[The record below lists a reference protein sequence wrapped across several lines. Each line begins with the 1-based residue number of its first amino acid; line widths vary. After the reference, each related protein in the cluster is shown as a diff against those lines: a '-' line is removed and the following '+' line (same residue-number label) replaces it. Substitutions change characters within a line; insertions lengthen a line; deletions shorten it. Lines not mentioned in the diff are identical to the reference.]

1 MKIPLSWLKEY
12 VDLENI
18 TPEMIAE
25 RLTLS
30 GAEVSSL
37 TRIGADIPGVII
49 GRIVSFEKHP
59 NADKLSVCSVDLGR
73 LGVKSIVCGAPNVK
87 AEALVPVA
95 TVGTVFPNGLVIKK
109 AKLRGVE
116 SNGMICSKAELG
128 LEEASDGIWLIDA
141 PVEPGDAIQS
151 VLGGGDYVFEF
162 EITPNRGDLL
172 SVAGMARE
180 AASVF
185 DRRFAMPETKSFENR
200 TGNVNIS
207 IEDTAGCPRYS
218 ARMIT
223 GVRIGPSPRWMAE
236 RLERAGLRSINNV
249 VDVTNYIMLEYGQP
263 LHAFDLSKIEGK
275 QIIVRRAKAGEKITV
290 IDGSSHTL
298 SENIL
303 LICDGKKPVAVAGIM
318 GGGNSEIDGT
328 TKDILLESAYFDP
341 IVVRRGSKELGL
353 KSDASYRFERGVNP
367 ETTVMALNRAVE
379 LIIETA
385 GGEIASTAKDIYLN
399 PVEPRTIPFNCDLV
413 KKHLGVELSRSD
425 VHAVFKRMGFKMA
438 NLGENSLKIEIPVY
452 RPDLTMEIDLVEEI
466 ARLVGYN
473 DIPSEM
479 PRIASPK
486 VKNDYHAMLALS
498 SYAASCGLTQTVHY
512 SMTDSS
518 METRIGTDASR
529 FIPVVSPLSNDH
541 DILRPGLFS
550 GLMRTA
556 LHNRSRG
563 KSGGAYFELGSVFTK
578 EVDAFVEKKM
588 LALLMTGVTAD
599 KRWNN
604 DPRAYDFFD
613 VSGVLES
620 IIVRYLRR
628 PGYALS
634 ETKDS
639 RFVPTVC
646 ARVSAAGS
654 DIGIAGE
661 VSPAVRKLFDLKE
674 RVFYAEL
681 DAGLLLSLEAE
692 TLGFNEL
699 WKFPPVYRDLAIVL
713 DRTTPF
719 ASVIDAVRSHSKEIR
734 DVSVIDVYEGDQVPA
749 GKRSVAVAVVYNH
762 PDKTLTAPE
771 VEAIEKSVLA
781 MLGKKFAAVLRS

>member
-18 TPEMIAE
+18 TPEMLSE

-116 SNGMICSKAELG
+116 SSGMICSKAELG
-128 LEEASDGIWLIDA
+128 LEETSDGIWLIDA

-185 DRRFAMPETKSFENR
+185 DRRFVMPETKAFEHR
-200 TGNVNIS
+200 TGNVDIS
-207 IEDTAGCPRYS
+207 IEDTTGCPRYS

-263 LHAFDLSKIEGK
+263 LHAFDLTKIEEK
-275 QIIVRRAKAGEKITV
+275 KIIVRRAKKGETITV
-290 IDGSSHTL
+290 IDGSTHTL
-298 SENIL
+298 SEDIL
-303 LICDGKKPVAVAGIM
+303 LICDGKKPIAAAGIM
-318 GGGNSEIDGT
+318 GGANSEIDNN
-328 TKDILLESAYFDP
+328 TKDILLESAFFDP
-341 IVVRRGSKELGL
+341 VTVRKGSKMIGL
-353 KSDASYRFERGVNP
+353 KSDASYRFERGINP

-385 GGEIASTAKDIYLN
+385 GGEIASTAKDIY
-399 PVEPRTIPFNCDLV
+399 PSPFEPRTIVFNCDLV
-413 KKHLGVELSRSD
+413 QKHLGVELSRSD
-425 VHAVFKRMGFKMA
+425 VHAVFKRMGFMMA
-438 NLGENSLKIEIPVY
+438 NIGENSLKIEIPVY
-452 RPDLTMEIDLVEEI
+452 RPDLTAEIDLVEEI

-473 DIPSEM
+473 DIPSAM
-479 PRIASPK
+479 PRIASQK
-486 VKNDYHAMLALS
+486 VENDYHAMLALS

-518 METRIGTDASR
+518 LESRIGTDASR
-529 FIPVVSPLSNDH
+529 FIPVISPLSNEH
-541 DILRPGLFS
+541 DILRPGLFA
-550 GLMRTA
+550 GMMRTA

-563 KSGGAYFELGSVFTK
+563 KTGGAYFELGSVFTK
-578 EVDAFVEKKM
+578 DGDGYSERKM
-588 LALLMTGVTAD
+588 LAALFIGTTD
-599 KRWNN
+599 EKKWNN
-604 DPRAYDFFD
+604 AERMYDFFD
-613 VSGVLES
+613 ATGILES
-620 IIVRYLRR
+620 IIVKYLKR
-628 PGYALS
+628 PGYGLTPSA
-634 ETKDS
+634 DP

-646 ARVSAAGS
+646 ARVNAAGK
-654 DIGIAGE
+654 DIGVAGE
-661 VSPAVRKLFDLKE
+661 VTPTIRKVFDIKE
-674 RVFYAEL
+674 RVFYFEI
-681 DAGLLLSLEAE
+681 DALALLGMEGR
-692 TLGFNEL
+692 TGFNEL
-699 WKFPPVYRDLAIVL
+699 WKFPPVYRDLALVL

-719 ASVIDAVRSHSKEIR
+719 SSVIDAIRAFDTQIR
-734 DVSVIDVYEGDQVPA
+734 DVSVVDVYEGDQVPA

-771 VEAIEKSVLA
+771 AEAIEKGALA
-781 MLGKKFAAVLRS
+781 MLEKKFGITLRS